1 MRNLI
6 LALALLASPALACEM
21 HAVHEPAKVCD
32 WLAGAGAAHRYQ
44 DGYTGPT
51 AKAACS
57 LKDGDWEVALHAFGE
72 QRAYNNK
79 LRVDPYLALTGQ
91 RVVTFRDGKLLRPF
105 MAAGLMLKDSDKC
118 HDKIVQKG
126 SKGSKKRKVYDLQ
139 CNRLVPD
146 FWAFA
151 LTAGLWIGDDWRLS
165 LVNHWSTG
173 GASFPNSGQDF
184 LLVERRF

>member
-1 MRNLI
+1 
-6 LALALLASPALACEM
+6 
-21 HAVHEPAKVCD
+21 
-32 WLAGAGAAHRYQ
+32 
-44 DGYTGPT
+44 
-51 AKAACS
+51 
-57 LKDGDWEVALHAFGE
+57 
-72 QRAYNNK
+72 
-79 LRVDPYLALTGQ
+79 
-91 RVVTFRDGKLLRPF
+91 
-105 MAAGLMLKDSDKC
+105 
-118 HDKIVQKG
+118 HDKWVT
-126 SKGSKKRKVYDLQ
+126 KGSKKQKRQRVYDLE

>member
-6 LALALLASPALACEM
+6 LVLAMLASPAMAC
-21 HAVHEPAKVCD
+21 D
-32 WLAGAGAAHRYQ
+32 LLAGAGAAHRYQ
-44 DGYTGPT
+44 DGYSGPSG
-51 AKAACS
+51 KIACAF
-57 LKDGDWEVALHAFGE
+57 KDGTWELALHAFGE
-72 QRAYNNK
+72 QSLYEDRLK
-79 LRVDPYLALTGQ
+79 LDPYLALTGQ

-118 HDKIVQKG
+118 HDKFITTVSKG
-126 SKGSKKRKVYDLQ
+126 SKGSKKPKRKRVYDLQ

-151 LTAGLWIGDDWRLS
+151 LTAGLWVGDDWRLS

>member
-6 LALALLASPALACEM
+6 LVLAMLASPAWAC
-21 HAVHEPAKVCD
+21 D
-32 WLAGAGAAHRYQ
+32 LIAGAGAAHRYQ
-44 DGYTGPT
+44 DGYSGPT
-51 AKAACS
+51 AKVACAF
-57 LKDGDWEVALHAFGE
+57 DAGAWEVALHGFGE
-72 QRAYNNK
+72 QSAYHDK
-79 LRVDPYLALTGQ
+79 LKVDPYLALTGQ

-105 MAAGLMLKDSDKC
+105 MAAGLMLKEPDKC
-118 HDKIVQKG
+118 HDIFITKAVKG
-126 SKGSKKRKVYDLQ
+126 SKGSKIAKRKRVYDLE